1 MINSAPPGEVAEG
14 LSWQQALELAGDD
27 AEALVERAA
36 IYEFDGGLTRAEAEQ
51 RAAKWYQTRRLQR
64 VRRSV

>member
-1 MINSAPPGEVAEG
+1 MINSAPPGEVAKG

-51 RAAKWYQTRRLQR
+51 RAAEWYQMRRLQR
-64 VRRSV
+64 VRPSV